1 MNNLILHLLL
11 PLSRFR
17 RINHNLIQVC
27 PLVIKSIV
35 QSSDGNSVMRAL
47 LEGQQQRRGEN
58 DALVRIPL
66 IKGLHVR
73 GIPVDHDAADAT
85 ELP

>member
-1 MNNLILHLLL
+1 
-11 PLSRFR
+11 
-17 RINHNLIQVC
+17 
-27 PLVIKSIV
+27 
-35 QSSDGNSVMRAL
+35 MRAL